1 MSRQPVK
8 RIQIQKEK
16 CNGCRIC
23 ELRCSFHHDLV
34 YSPTISR
41 INVYKEEIE
50 GITIPKTCVIC
61 GKCIESCPEA
71 AISKNEMTGAIEIN
85 EEKCTGCQECVL
97 ACPYGVM
104 KIHPIRNVAMTCDL
118 CSGNPQCVKYCP
130 EEALHYMTSK
140 DFLAYK
146 QKEKEDKES
155 GKIKK
160 PPAVQ

>member
-1 MSRQPVK
+1 MSKLQVK
-8 RIQIQKEK
+8 RIQVQKEK

-23 ELRCSFHHDLV
+23 ELRCSFQHDQV
-34 YSPTISR
+34 FSPTISR

-61 GKCIESCPEA
+61 GKCIESCPEV
-71 AISKNEMTGAIEIN
+71 AISKDEKTGAIKID
-85 EEKCTGCQECVL
+85 EEKCTGCQDCVL

-104 KIHPIRNVAMTCDL
+104 KIHPIKNVAITCDL
-118 CSGNPQCVKYCP
+118 CSGDPQCVKYCP

-140 DFLAYK
+140 DFLAFK
-146 QKEKEDKES
+146 QKEKADRES